1 MITVKERMKTGNRC
15 LVTSS
20 DWIALIQV
28 NDILVT
34 RQLYPG
40 SDTIMLQI
48 PWSQNSHVPQN
59 PVILLYKGDLLS
71 SYNWRGQRGL
81 YVALFKIC
89 SAHLFWVFFF
99 FFLFIVASIL

>member
-89 SAHLFWVFFF
+89 SAHLFFGFFF
-99 FFLFIVASIL
+99 FFSVYSS